1 MLIATVELLRKQFDI
16 PASLRE
22 CDVDRDRFYAETES
36 NADKILEDACTKAN
50 PIKVGK
56 EDVIYLLK
64 CIYNGE
70 LAGLIN

>member
-1 MLIATVELLRKQFDI
+1 MK
-16 PASLRE
+16 
-22 CDVDRDRFYAETES
+22 S
-36 NADKILEDACTKAN
+36 NADKILEDDCTKAN

-70 LAGLIN
+70 LAGLINFDLTL